1 MRKTLTT
8 VILISFCFLLTSC
21 SVIEAIK
28 HTVSGDIIDPVEGF
42 SRGKEDGVLVYQDN
56 KYILIQ
62 DINGDC
68 DIDITEEDILLG
80 YTSNFP
86 FFPNF
91 YYYANTDENPSFIM
105 GGPGRGTFVYL
116 REDLYNAGVVY
127 QINESLE
134 FEFSSAFIETD
145 KKDYDRH
152 IAQKKSTKYAVVDF
166 YVKGVP
172 AILARK
178 TFHMIDDVWY
188 CVEVDI
194 AYQLSDEFVSR
205 LIEEGIIDK
214 EEMV

>member
-1 MRKTLTT
+1 MKKLFTI
-8 VILISFCFLLTSC
+8 VILILLCFSLTSC

-28 HTVSGDIIDPVEGF
+28 YTVSGDIIDPAEGF
-42 SRGKEDGVLVYQDN
+42 SRGEEDGVLVYQDN
-56 KYILIQ
+56 KYILVQ
-62 DINGDC
+62 DIGGDC

-80 YTSNFP
+80 QTSNFP

-91 YYYANTDENPSFIM
+91 YYYANTDINPSFIM

-127 QINESLE
+127 QINDSLE

-172 AILARK
+172 TILARK

-188 CVEVDI
+188 CVEVDV

-214 EEMV
+214 EDSQ

>member
-1 MRKTLTT
+1 MKKLLT
-8 VILISFCFLLTSC
+8 IILLISFCFSLTSC

-28 HTVSGDIIDPVEGF
+28 HTVSGDIVDPAEGF
-42 SRGKEDGVLVYQDN
+42 SRGEEDGVLVYQDN
-56 KYILIQ
+56 KYILVQEIG
-62 DINGDC
+62 GDC
-68 DIDITEEDILLG
+68 DIDVTEEDILLG
-80 YTSNFP
+80 QTSNFP

-105 GGPGRGTFVYL
+105 GGPGKGTFVYL

-145 KKDYDRH
+145 KMDYDRH